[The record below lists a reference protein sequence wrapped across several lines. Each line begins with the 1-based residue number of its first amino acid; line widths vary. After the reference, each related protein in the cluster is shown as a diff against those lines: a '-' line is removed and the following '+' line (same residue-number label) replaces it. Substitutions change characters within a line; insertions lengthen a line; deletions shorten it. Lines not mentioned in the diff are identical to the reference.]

1 MAKNQTFLAR
11 EVNKMPLIA
20 QRKGERVRL
29 GRSIRM
35 TNLEREIAHIA
46 KDQLSHDTDLPPAR
60 MITINGKR
68 IRVKEI
74 PVDPNAFNVL
84 AYFQSGMKHNGR
96 TMMNVT
102 PFHHKTYLPPA
113 ERTYV
118 DGRDWTIGA

>member
-1 MAKNQTFLAR
+1 MSLT
-11 EVNKMPLIA
+11 A
-20 QRKGERVRL
+20 QRISERVRL
-29 GRSIRM
+29 GRSIRI
-35 TNLEREIAHIA
+35 TDREREIAHIA

-60 MITINGKR
+60 MVTINGKR

-96 TMMNVT
+96 AMMNVT
-102 PFHHKTYLPPA
+102 PFKRKTYLPPE

-118 DGRDWTIGA
+118 EGRVWTIG